1 MSQTENGVTSAPYH
15 HQQLL
20 WLKSSRY
27 RICPRTKRFELFR
40 NLIASFFLM
49 VLRNLVRLLFFFF
62 FMNLM
67 VLMLWVYRVIS
78 KKVIYLLGYGLRH
91 LDNYVCLF
99 C

>member
-49 VLRNLVRLLFFFF
+49 VLRNLVRVLFC

-67 VLMLWVYRVIS
+67 VFMLWVYRVIS
-78 KKVIYLLGYGLRH
+78 KKNHILVGLWAASLG
-91 LDNYVCLF
+91 
-99 C
+99 

>member
-40 NLIASFFLM
+40 NLIASFFFNGFEESCAGS
-49 VLRNLVRLLFFFF
+49 VLFYESDGLDA
-62 FMNLM
+62 
-67 VLMLWVYRVIS
+67 
-78 KKVIYLLGYGLRH
+78 LGLSGYQ
-91 LDNYVCLF
+91 
-99 C
+99 

>member
-1 MSQTENGVTSAPYH
+1 VSQTENGVTSAPYH

-49 VLRNLVRLLFFFF
+49 VLRNLVRVLFC
-62 FMNLM
+62 FMNMM

-78 KKVIYLLGYGLRH
+78 KKSHILVGLWAASLG
-91 LDNYVCLF
+91 
-99 C
+99 